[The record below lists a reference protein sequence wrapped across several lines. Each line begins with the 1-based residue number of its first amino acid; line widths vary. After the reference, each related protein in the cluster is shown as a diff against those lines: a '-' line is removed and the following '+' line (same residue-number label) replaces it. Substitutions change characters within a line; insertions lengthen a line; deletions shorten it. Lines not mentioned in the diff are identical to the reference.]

1 MASLFDIRIGTMV
14 GVWGDPADYIR
25 QILPHGFESFALHF
39 GGSCVGKDLPRLAAE
54 IREAC
59 GDQATISAI
68 GVYGNPLE
76 STPKDLETRKSWE
89 LLIDNA
95 HLFGTDVV
103 SGFTGRLRDKALVE
117 SLPCFKEV
125 FGALAKRAEDK
136 GVRLAFENCPMGGT
150 WETGDW
156 NIAINPS
163 AWEMMFNAVPSDALG
178 LEWEPAHQLAQLMEP
193 LPQLRTWTPKIFH
206 LHGKDASVKWDVI
219 RQCGVTSPVRWH
231 FDRTPGFGD
240 SNWTDIISDLRRF
253 GFTGAIDIEGWHDP
267 VYRGELEM
275 TGQVRAMRYLKECRG
290 GTFVQNPQMVGE
302 E

>member
-1 MASLFDIRIGTMV
+1 MTSLYDIRIGTIV
-14 GVWGDPADYIR
+14 AAWNDPAAYIR

-39 GGSCVGKDLPRLAAE
+39 GEACVEKDLPRLAAE

-59 GDQATISAI
+59 GDQATIGAV

-76 STPKDLETRKSWE
+76 STPKDLETRKSLE
-89 LLIDNA
+89 MLIDNA

-103 SGFTGRLRDKALVE
+103 TGFAGRLRGRPVDD

-125 FGALAKRAEDK
+125 FNELARRAEDK
-136 GVRLAFENCPMGGT
+136 GVRVALENCPMGGD
-150 WETGDW
+150 WDTGDW
-156 NIAINPS
+156 NIAFNPT
-163 AWEMMFNAVPSDALG
+163 AWEMMFNEVPSAALG
-178 LEWEPAHQLAQLMEP
+178 LEWEPAHQMSQLIDP
-193 LPQLRTWTPKIFH
+193 LPQLRLWTPKIFH
-206 LHGKDASVKWDVI
+206 LHGKDATIKWDVI
-219 RQCGVTSPVRWH
+219 RQYGLTSPVPWH

-267 VYRGELEM
+267 VYREEMEM

-290 GTFVQNPQMVGE
+290 GAFGENPKME
-302 E
+302 W